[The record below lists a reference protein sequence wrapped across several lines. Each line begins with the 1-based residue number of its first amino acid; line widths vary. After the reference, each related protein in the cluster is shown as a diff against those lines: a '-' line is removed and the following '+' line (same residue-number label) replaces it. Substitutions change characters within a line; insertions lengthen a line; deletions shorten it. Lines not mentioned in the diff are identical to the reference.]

1 MSLSTNPYKGARDFY
16 PEDKRVQKFM
26 FNTMRRVVESFGYLE
41 YDAPIVEPIELY
53 LSKSSEEI
61 VQEQTYNFLD
71 RGERHVTLRPEM
83 TPTVSRMVA
92 AKRQELPY
100 PLRWYSIPN
109 LWRYERPQHGR
120 LREHWQLN
128 VDIFGVAG
136 IEADHEV
143 ILVADSILKSFG
155 AKNDMYE
162 IRVSSRALINWLL
175 LEYLRLEHTQATTL
189 TRLVDRM
196 HKMPEKEFS
205 GHVDALLGPAQ
216 KEAGVLQHLMSIL
229 KVKKVSELPLVA
241 QQHPAVAELE
251 RLMKMLRES
260 GVKNAV
266 FDITL
271 MRGFDYYT
279 NIVFE
284 VFDVHPENNR
294 SMFGGGR
301 YDGLVGLFGVD
312 PVPTVGFGMGDVTLQ
327 NFLQAHHLL
336 PVIHPETDAV
346 AILIGDVYAKAQ
358 PALKAMRAEGA
369 RIAVDAT
376 ERKTDAKIK
385 SAVKADIAFVIFI
398 GEDELQSQ
406 RFKLKNLRS
415 GQEHEHSLERIIS
428 ILDARHSPNDEL

>member
-1 MSLSTNPYKGARDFY
+1 MALSTNPYKGARDFY

-26 FNTMRRVVESFGYLE
+26 FNTMRRVIESFGYQE

-53 LSKSSEEI
+53 LSKTSEEI

-92 AKRQELPY
+92 ARRQELAY

-128 VDIFGVAG
+128 VDLFGMSG
-136 IEADHEV
+136 LEADHEI
-143 ILVADSILKSFG
+143 ILVADSILKTFG
-155 AKNDMYE
+155 AKRDMYE
-162 IRVSSRALINWLL
+162 IKVNSRALINWML
-175 LEYLRLEHTQATTL
+175 LEHLRLDYAQAAAL
-189 TRLVDRM
+189 TRLIDRM
-196 HKMPEKEFS
+196 HKMPEKEFA

-216 KEAGVLQHLMSIL
+216 KDAGVLKQLMSLL
-229 KVKKVSELPLVA
+229 KVKKISELPLVT
-241 QQHPAVAELE
+241 QQHPAVAELQ
-251 RLMKMLRES
+251 RLMKMLDES

-284 VFDVHPENNR
+284 VFDADPENNR

-301 YDGLVGLFGVD
+301 YDGLVSLFGVE
-312 PVPTVGFGMGDVTLQ
+312 PVATVGFGMGDVTLQ
-327 NFLQAHHLL
+327 NFLQSHHLL
-336 PVIHPETDAV
+336 PAIHPETDAV
-346 AILIGDVYAKAQ
+346 AILIGDVYTKAQ
-358 PALKAMRAEGA
+358 KSLKAMRAEGA

-376 ERKTDAKIK
+376 ERKIDAKIK
-385 SAVKADIAFVIFI
+385 AAAKADVPFVIFI
-398 GEDELQSQ
+398 GEEELENQ
-406 RFKLKNLRS
+406 RFKMKNLNT
-415 GQEHEHSLERIIS
+415 GQEHEHSLERIVS
-428 ILDARHSPNDEL
+428 ILDARHQPDDL